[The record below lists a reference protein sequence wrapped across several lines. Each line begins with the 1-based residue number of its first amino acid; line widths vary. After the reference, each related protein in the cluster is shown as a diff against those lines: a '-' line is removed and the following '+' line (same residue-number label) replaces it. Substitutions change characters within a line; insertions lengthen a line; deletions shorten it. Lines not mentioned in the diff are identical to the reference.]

1 MVFDGF
7 KMEYSSHLD
16 VKCNNRTGCY
26 LAACLSLIKS

>member
-16 VKCNNRTGCY
+16 VKCNNRTVVI
-26 LAACLSLIKS
+26 LQLV